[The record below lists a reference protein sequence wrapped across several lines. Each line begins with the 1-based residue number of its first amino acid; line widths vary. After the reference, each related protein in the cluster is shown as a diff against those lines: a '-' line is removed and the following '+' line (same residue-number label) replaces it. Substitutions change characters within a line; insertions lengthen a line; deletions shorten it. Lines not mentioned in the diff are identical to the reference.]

1 MPVQSFEP
9 ICLHQIAFDRAGR
22 ILPMLQRQEL
32 INQFLQI
39 THQQSKC
46 GRRIIAF
53 RKDTCNKR
61 SFVLECFR
69 IQQSLV
75 QSDYI
80 LALIEKGEFK
90 N

>member
-9 ICLHQIAFDRAGR
+9 ICLHQIAFDRARR

-39 THQQSKC
+39 THQQSKR
-46 GRRIIAF
+46 GGRIIAF
-53 RKDTCNKR
+53 RKDALNKR